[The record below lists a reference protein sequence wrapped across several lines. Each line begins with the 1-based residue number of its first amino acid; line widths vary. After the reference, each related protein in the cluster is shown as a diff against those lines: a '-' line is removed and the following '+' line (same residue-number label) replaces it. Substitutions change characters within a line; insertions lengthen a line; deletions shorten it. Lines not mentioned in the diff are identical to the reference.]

1 MRFLIMSKKTY
12 VCHANNECVYN
23 KQGACNSESNVVTI
37 AVYDGVAVCPNFIPI
52 DDKKLVLIEGLYQV
66 LIDLLLK
73 EHGDEMEEDIRDYDL
88 CTSPE
93 NTVFIEIDGG
103 DHMQDIA
110 VEVPDIVA
118 VVDTINI
125 LKYGRSLR
133 VKEAG

>member
-1 MRFLIMSKKTY
+1 MSKKTY

-23 KQGACNSESNVVTI
+23 KQGACNYESNVVTI
-37 AVYDGVAVCPNFIPI
+37 AVYDGIAVCPNFIPI

-73 EHGDEMEEDIRDYDL
+73 EHGDEMEEDIRHYDL
-88 CTSPE
+88 CTSAE
-93 NTVFIEIDGG
+93 NTVFMEFNGG

-125 LKYGRSLR
+125 LKYGRALR
-133 VKEAG
+133 AKEVG